1 MRPFP
6 TQTSHYV
13 NGSADVVQTLL
24 KKVSSSKD
32 LSQPT
37 LSCST
42 PHNLTFQIGGKLFP
56 IDPRDFAS
64 PVASGTGTTCVA
76 NVGPI
81 NDDVKT
87 DTDQWTWVLGTPFL
101 KSNLVAFYYG
111 NLTHPS
117 VDPPRVGFVSRVPQ
131 DAGARLGAAVSQVQ
145 SAGGHLE
152 CELLYIP

>member
-1 MRPFP
+1 M
-6 TQTSHYV
+6 
-13 NGSADVVQTLL
+13 QTLL

-37 LSCST
+37 LPCST
-42 PHNLTFQIGGKLFP
+42 AHNLTFQIGGKLFP

-64 PVASGTGTTCVA
+64 PAASGTGTTCIA
-76 NVGPI
+76 NVRPM
-81 NDDVKT
+81 DDDLKT

-117 VDPPRVGFVSRVPQ
+117 VDPPRVGLVSRVPQ
-131 DAGARLGAAVSQVQ
+131 DAGARLGAAVSQAQ
-145 SAGGHLE
+145 SASGKFE
-152 CELLYIP
+152 CKCFSNVQ